1 MRSGFWTFVLLL
13 MGAVICVSAIPQP
26 DLPETS
32 YNEVDT
38 PVNQAPPVVPGIK
51 LVRPVVTPSILS
63 RQILEAWSPVD
74 VRAHDRNSADALL
87 RPDPHSLQ
95 DLLCTLL
102 I

>member
-13 MGAVICVSAIPQP
+13 MGALVCVSAIPQP

-38 PVNQAPPVVPGIK
+38 PVNQSPPVVPGIR
-51 LVRPVVTPSILS
+51 LVRPVVTPSILP
-63 RQILEAWSPVD
+63 RQILQAWSRLD
-74 VRAHDRNSADALL
+74 VQTHDRSAESLL
-87 RPDPHSLQ
+87 RPDPHSPQ